1 MTAAQSPIRRYTRTA
16 MVLHWLIAL
25 LITINV
31 ALIWSVEYVP
41 EERIRLVID
50 SHKSFGITVLGLV
63 LMRLLWRAANR
74 PPDLP
79 DSYPRTEK
87 TVAHAAHIALY
98 VLMIGLP
105 LSGWL
110 HDSAW
115 KAAGEIKMY
124 LFGLFEWPRI
134 GWIMSLD
141 PATKERLHGLFGG
154 IHHWLAYGL
163 YGLVGLHIA
172 AALKHQFWDGHPEL
186 QRMWPGRDAGAEPAT
201 PSSPAPR
208 RQA

>member
-1 MTAAQSPIRRYTRTA
+1 MSSAKIPVLRYTRVA
-16 MVLHWLIAL
+16 MFLHWLIAL
-25 LITINV
+25 LIVINV
-31 ALIWSVEYVP
+31 ALIWSVDWIP

-63 LMRLLWRAANR
+63 LMRLLWRVANR

-79 DSYPRTEK
+79 DTYPPAEK
-87 TVAHAAHIALY
+87 TAAHVAHILLY
-98 VLMIGLP
+98 VVMIGLP
-105 LSGWL
+105 LSGWM

-134 GWIMSLD
+134 GWIMNVEL
-141 PATKERLHGLFGG
+141 AAKERLHGLFGG
-154 IHHWLAYGL
+154 IHHWLAYAL

-172 AALKHQFWDGHPEL
+172 AALKHQWWDGHPEL
-186 QRMWPGRDAGAEPAT
+186 QRMWPGQDAPT
-201 PSSPAPR
+201 PSSPTPH
-208 RQA
+208 RQV